1 MRRYLLR
8 RILQAVFVLWAAFTV
23 SFVILYLLPGD
34 AVSAKLGGGE
44 AGLSVTPEQ
53 LAAAKAEYGLDDPLP
68 LQYGKRLL
76 AALQGDFG
84 RSIATGDDAT
94 NMVVSALP
102 PTLAVTGFALAL
114 AILFGGGIAI
124 AGTVTRQRWLGNLL
138 LALPPLG
145 ISLPPFWVGLL
156 LIQFFSFQLKL
167 LPALGSNGF
176 ESLILP
182 AITLAIPTGAIIGQV
197 LAKSLRT
204 QLAEP
209 YAEIALA
216 KGASR
221 SRVHFGHLLRNAAVP
236 TLTIAGVVAGN
247 LIAGSVI
254 TETVFSR
261 DGLGRVTSSAV
272 TAQDIPVVQ
281 AVIVL
286 AALVFVGINLLV
298 DLVYPLL
305 DPRIRDRETADA

>member
-44 AGLSVTPEQ
+44 GGLSVTPEQ
-53 LAAAKAEYGLDDPLP
+53 LAAAKAEYGFDDPLP

-102 PTLAVTGFALAL
+102 PTLAVTGFALVL

-124 AGTVTRQRWLGNLL
+124 AGTVTRQRRLGDLL

-272 TAQDIPVVQ
+272 TAHDIPVVQ

-286 AALVFVGINLLV
+286 AALMFVGINLLV

-305 DPRIRDRETADA
+305 DPRIRHRETADA

>member
-1 MRRYLLR
+1 MTRYLLR

-76 AALQGDFG
+76 AALHGDFG

-102 PTLAVTGFALAL
+102 PTLAVTGFALVL

-124 AGTVTRQRWLGNLL
+124 AGTVTRYRRLGDLL

-156 LIQFFSFQLKL
+156 LVQFFSFQLRL

-221 SRVHFGHLLRNAAVP
+221 LRVHFGHLLRNAAVP

-286 AALVFVGINLLV
+286 AALVFVVINLLV

-305 DPRIRDRETADA
+305 DPRIRHRETADA

>member
-1 MRRYLLR
+1 MTRYLLR

-102 PTLAVTGFALAL
+102 PTLAVTGFALVL
-114 AILFGGGIAI
+114 AILFGGGIAF
-124 AGTVTRQRWLGNLL
+124 AGTLTRHRWLGSLL

-156 LIQFFSFQLKL
+156 LVQFFSFQLRL

-182 AITLAIPTGAIIGQV
+182 AVTLAIPTGAIIGQV
-197 LAKSLRT
+197 LARSLRT

-286 AALVFVGINLLV
+286 AALVFVVINLLV

-305 DPRIRDRETADA
+305 DPRIRHRETADA

>member
-1 MRRYLLR
+1 MKRYLFR
-8 RILQAVFVLWAAFTV
+8 RLLQAVFVLWAAFTV

-68 LQYGKRLL
+68 LQYGKRLV

-84 RSIATGDDAT
+84 RSISTGDDAT
-94 NMVVSALP
+94 DMVVSALP
-102 PTLAVTGFALAL
+102 PTLAVTGFALVL
-114 AILFGGGIAI
+114 AILFGGGVAF
-124 AGTVTRQRWLGNLL
+124 AGTYTRHRWLGNVL

-145 ISLPPFWVGLL
+145 ISLPPFWVGLI
-156 LIQFFSFQLKL
+156 LIQFFSFQLRL
-167 LPALGSNGF
+167 VPALGSNGF
-176 ESLILP
+176 ASLILP

-209 YAEIALA
+209 YAEIVLA

-221 SRVHFGHLLRNAAVP
+221 LRVHFGHLLRNAAVP

-286 AALVFVGINLLV
+286 AALVFVVINLLV

-305 DPRIRDRETADA
+305 DPRIRHRETADA